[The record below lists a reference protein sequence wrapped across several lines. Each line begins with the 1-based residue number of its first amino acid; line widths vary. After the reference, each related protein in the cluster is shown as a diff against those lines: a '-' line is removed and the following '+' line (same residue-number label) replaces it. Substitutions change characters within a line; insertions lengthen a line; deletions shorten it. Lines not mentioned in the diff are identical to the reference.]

1 MFHIRPKVAWP
12 IVAKLC
18 HVFDGHPDLY
28 NSVRD
33 FGGPNRQNFSTI
45 FYNFATWSWISP
57 ERNKTSSVG
66 KRPDFWPTQQTAIRL
81 CIAVHLVFVYVICL
95 TGSYISSIQVQHK
108 LGAEDCRGASQP
120 IRVT

>member
-1 MFHIRPKVAWP
+1 MIRKEINARDFFQCWANQRTVACSVAAEPCGNEFTMKFNERLTISAVDICRLVRFITSYVYFIPHICVCHMFHIRPKVAWP

-45 FYNFATWSWISP
+45 FYNFAT
-57 ERNKTSSVG
+57 
-66 KRPDFWPTQQTAIRL
+66 
-81 CIAVHLVFVYVICL
+81 
-95 TGSYISSIQVQHK
+95 
-108 LGAEDCRGASQP
+108 
-120 IRVT
+120 